1 MSDQSA
7 MQGAR
12 PAYDVLTKA
21 GIEAGVPTLGAELIR
36 DGSNVLYRLPG
47 RAVARIGPAGSSDTA
62 AHLVRVSRWLVTTD
76 VPAVRLL
83 DGVRQPTMV
92 GDRPVTW
99 WAQLPDHRNAT
110 PIELGAT
117 LQRLHALIPPDTPI
131 LPVLD
136 PFTGLD
142 DTITTAPT
150 LTDRDRTW
158 LTNLLT
164 RLRHEYAELQ
174 PELPRHV
181 IHGDAWQ
188 GNLAVPEDGIP
199 ILVDLDHIGLG
210 PREWDLVPLAVDHT
224 DFARITPADYDAFI
238 DAYHGYDV
246 TTWPG
251 YRTLAT
257 IMELRWTAFVLGKTS
272 TDPDAA
278 KEGNHRLA
286 CLRGDIEPPWQWT
299 AF

>member
-7 MQGAR
+7 TQGTR

-21 GIEAGVPTLGAELIR
+21 GIEAGVPTLGAKLIR
-36 DGSNVLYRLPG
+36 DGVNVLYRLPG
-47 RAVARIGPAGSSDTA
+47 RAVARIGPAGSYDTA
-62 AHLVRVSRWLVTTD
+62 AHLVRVSHWLATAD

-83 DGVRQPTMV
+83 DGVRQPTVV

-99 WAQLPDHRNAT
+99 WEQLPDHRHAT
-110 PIELGAT
+110 PVELGAT
-117 LQRLHALIPPDTPI
+117 LKRLHALTPPDTPP

-174 PELPRHV
+174 PALSRHV

-188 GNLAVPEDGIP
+188 GNLAVLEDGLP
-199 ILVDLDHIGLG
+199 VLMDLDHIGLG
-210 PREWDLVPLAVDHT
+210 PRE
-224 DFARITPADYDAFI
+224 
-238 DAYHGYDV
+238 
-246 TTWPG
+246 
-251 YRTLAT
+251 
-257 IMELRWTAFVLGKTS
+257 
-272 TDPDAA
+272 
-278 KEGNHRLA
+278 
-286 CLRGDIEPPWQWT
+286 
-299 AF
+299 